1 MLTGTLTECSRNA
14 QRGERGWAMLGLL
27 LALTIMSVVMASA
40 IVPNVTKQVQRDKEE
55 ELYFRGRQMAEA
67 LARYYGNGFLRP
79 MQLLVPPAYGYLTEL
94 DKLSEGVTLGVRE
107 IRFVRGSAML
117 DPMSGIEWE
126 PVRARDPR
134 VYNALQALSTSQPI
148 PQSYWLLARAP
159 EKLIRLTPSE
169 DSKPATPQPSP
180 PASGTPGAPVTPGAP
195 ANPAAPGAPG
205 QPGQVIVKPPA
216 NPNTDDDDDDD
227 DDEDDEDDDDLEG
240 NDPLA
245 HIFGSGSP
253 GRTNIPIIGVAPR
266 VKGKAIKPLYGY
278 LENYEDWVFIY
289 VPLPNATIPGQRPRN
304 PAENQPGTERPRIGN

>member
-1 MLTGTLTECSRNA
+1 
-14 QRGERGWAMLGLL
+14 MLGLL

-55 ELYFRGRQMAEA
+55 ELYFRGHQMAEA
-67 LARYYGNGFLRP
+67 IARYYGNGFLRP

-107 IRFVRGSAML
+107 IRFVRGSAMI

-134 VYNALQALSTSQPI
+134 IYNALQAIATSQPV

-159 EKLIRLTPSE
+159 EKLIRINPSD
-169 DSKPATPQPSP
+169 DSKPPAVQPTPATPET
-180 PASGTPGAPVTPGAP
+180 PAVP
-195 ANPAAPGAPG
+195 ANPAAPGAQNP
-205 QPGQVIVKPPA
+205 QTPVIVKPPA

-227 DDEDDEDDDDLEG
+227 DDDDADDDDSDLEG

-253 GRTNIPIIGVAPR
+253 GRTNVPIIGVAPR
-266 VKGKAIKPLYGY
+266 VKGQAIKPLYGY
-278 LENYEDWVFIY
+278 LDKYEDWVFIY
-289 VPLPNATIPGQRPRN
+289 VPLPNATIPGQRTRN
-304 PAENQPGTERPRIGN
+304 PAENQPGNQRPRIGN